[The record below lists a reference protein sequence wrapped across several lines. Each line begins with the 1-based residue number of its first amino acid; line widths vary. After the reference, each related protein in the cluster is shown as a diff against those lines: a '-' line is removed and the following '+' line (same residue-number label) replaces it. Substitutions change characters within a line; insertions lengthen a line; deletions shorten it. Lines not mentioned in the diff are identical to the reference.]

1 MTVISTSLQDT
12 FEIAQDLTKNMHVG
26 DVYGLVGDLGAG
38 KTAFV
43 QGVASALGVEESVTS
58 PTFVLWRQYQTKHPH
73 IQQLHHLDLYRLE
86 SDTEVNDLGLQ
97 DIFNLTDGIVL
108 IEWADKYPQIL
119 PEKTIWMTCRYID
132 ENTRE
137 FSVITDFLQKKK

>member
-1 MTVISTSLQDT
+1 MIVTSTSLQDT

-43 QGVASALGVEESVTS
+43 QGIANALGVEESVTS

-73 IQQLHHLDLYRLE
+73 IQQLHHLDVYRLE
-86 SDTEVNDLGLQ
+86 SDIEVNDLGLQ
-97 DIFNLTDGIVL
+97 DIFNLADGIVL
-108 IEWADKYPQIL
+108 IEWADKFPQIL
-119 PEKTIWMTCRYID
+119 PEKTIWITCCYIN

-137 FSVITDFLQKKK
+137 FSVNTEFLHKKM